1 MEGTR
6 HRLTVAV
13 EVAEPARAALA
24 QVVRPLRAGQPGLRW
39 TDPECWH
46 IALAFLGG
54 VTTEQAEKIDAAVSE
69 IAERFAPFPLRLDG
83 GAGMI
88 RNRMLYAG
96 VEESGALHGLHREV
110 VERLAVAGFVV
121 DAFDFLPHN
130 AIVRA
135 PIGARL
141 PPGLLGA
148 FHGPSVTWT
157 VRRLVVLRS
166 RLRLGGVTYEIR
178 SGHRFAATGRIAR

>member
-24 QVVRPLRAGQPGLRW
+24 RVVRPLRREQPGLRW
-39 TDPECWH
+39 TDPGCWH

-54 VTTEQAEKIDAAVSE
+54 VTSEQAEKIDIAVGE
-69 IAERFAPFPLRLDG
+69 IAERVSPFPLRLDG
-83 GAGMI
+83 AAGMI

-96 VEESGALHGLHREV
+96 VEESLALHDLHREV

-135 PIGARL
+135 PFGARL
-141 PPGLLGA
+141 PPGLLGT
-148 FHGPSVTWT
+148 FRGPAVTWT
-157 VRRLVVLRS
+157 VSRLVVLRS
-166 RLRLGGVTYEIR
+166 RLRVGGVTYEIR
-178 SGHRFAATGRIAR
+178 SSHQFSAAGRLAR